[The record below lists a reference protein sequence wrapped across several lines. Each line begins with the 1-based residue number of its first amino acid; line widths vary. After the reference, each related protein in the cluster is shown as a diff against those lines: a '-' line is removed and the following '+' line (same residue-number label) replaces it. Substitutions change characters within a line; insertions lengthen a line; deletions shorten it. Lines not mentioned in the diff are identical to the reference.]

1 MVASGLTL
9 VALSNLLLMQR
20 CESNAASL
28 VTSHSSKSLLSAP
41 VLCYLVFTL
50 LLKNDRRNSNFQFN
64 RQRTHRLTR
73 ENRTIQSLLSF
84 AVVYVQELGDG
95 GE

>member
-1 MVASGLTL
+1 M
-9 VALSNLLLMQR
+9 LLL
-20 CESNAASL
+20 
-28 VTSHSSKSLLSAP
+28 LLFPIHQSPRYRLQA
-41 VLCYLVFTL
+41 LCYLVPSL
-50 LLKNDRRNSNFQFN
+50 LLKNDRRNSNFQLN
-64 RQRTHRLTR
+64 RQRTRRLTR